1 MNFIIITKIELKK
14 NYLTVLYELIKTK
27 MKKPIFIILIFNA
40 LILSGQNKEYFNFE
54 EALKS
59 PNEVE
64 VLTISEDIYNLPKE
78 IIQFKNLRELN
89 LLRTIFDEFPK
100 EIFEL
105 SNLEKIYINAK
116 INAFYEIPDKFN
128 QLTNLT
134 EFSITNIHTNRD
146 TLFPESFYQLSNLKK
161 LEVWA
166 PNFPKRELD
175 LLSSSF
181 DLHTLNLSGTLLWVI
196 PESFSKFQ
204 NIEVLILHNCH
215 IEYEKRHEHSIK
227 VVGLERLT
235 SLKVLDLSDNYF
247 KQFPIEILNLK
258 LLEELH
264 LEKNRIE
271 VIPKNIENLKNL
283 KYLYLGCNPFESFPK
298 EVYALKSLKELSING
313 KGIGDLMDMKIMLEI
328 PNGISNLENLEKL
341 DMSNFSFL
349 QHLPNDIVKL
359 KKINYI
365 DISYNPSL
373 LSLNELNEIPSLK
386 YINLM
391 HINKLST
398 KLNYSFT
405 NNIKTIIIDETISAE
420 LQNEFK
426 KKCNNCDLKVKFDN
440 DINWYIGYDCSEI
453 SRDRI
458 RNYSNNL
465 KYYDEK

>member
-1 MNFIIITKIELKK
+1 M
-14 NYLTVLYELIKTK
+14 K
-27 MKKPIFIILIFNA
+27 MKKYIVILLIFN
-40 LILSGQNKEYFNFE
+40 LFSLFGQNKEYFNFE

-64 VLTISEDIYNLPKE
+64 ILTISEDVYNLPKE
-78 IIQFKNLRELN
+78 IVQFKNLRELN
-89 LLRTIFDEFPK
+89 LLRTKFKEFPN
-100 EIFEL
+100 ELFEL
-105 SNLEKIYINAK
+105 HSLEKIYINIKAP
-116 INAFYEIPDKFN
+116 AFYVIPDNFN
-128 QLTNLT
+128 LLPNLT
-134 EFSITNIHTNRD
+134 DFSIIGKATNRD

-161 LEVWA
+161 LEI
-166 PNFPKRELD
+166 NSSSFPKRELD

-181 DLHTLNLSGTLLWVI
+181 DLHTLNLSGTKLWII
-196 PESFSKFQ
+196 PESFSKFK
-204 NIEVLILHNCH
+204 NLEVLILHNCH
-215 IEYEKRHEHSIK
+215 IQYEKRHEHSIK
-227 VVGLERLT
+227 VVGLEELK
-235 SLKVLDLSDNYF
+235 SLKVLDLSKNYI
-247 KQFPIEILNLK
+247 KQFPVEILNLK
-258 LLEELH
+258 LLEELY
-264 LEKNRIE
+264 IE
-271 VIPKNIENLKNL
+271 DNKIESIPKNIENLKNL
-283 KYLYLGCNPFESFPK
+283 KYLYLGCNPFEYFPK

-313 KGIGDLMDMKIMLEI
+313 KGIEDLLNMKIMLEI

-341 DMSNFSFL
+341 DISNFSFL

-359 KKINYI
+359 KKLNYL

-426 KKCNNCDLKVKFDN
+426 KKCNNCDLRVKFDN
-440 DINWYIGYDCSEI
+440 DRNWYIGYDCSEI